1 VICVTHDDRW
11 FGLAD
16 RVLGMN
22 EGRFMKVEVK
32 RKKAAGTAGRPRKK
46 T

>member
-1 VICVTHDDRW
+1 LKARGKIVVCVTHDDRW

-16 RVLGMN
+16 RVIRMN
-22 EGRFMKVEVK
+22 EGRFTEDW
-32 RKKAAGTAGRPRKK
+32 PK